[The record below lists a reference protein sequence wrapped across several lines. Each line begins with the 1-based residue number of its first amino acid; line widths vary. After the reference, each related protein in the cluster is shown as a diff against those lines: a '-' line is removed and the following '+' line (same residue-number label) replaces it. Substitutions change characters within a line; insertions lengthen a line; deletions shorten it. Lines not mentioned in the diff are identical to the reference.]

1 MQCPVCNHEAPQ
13 SDFGDQLKC
22 PECGVDYNKAL
33 SAKQRNGSAAELLS
47 VPTKRVS
54 IRQRKPL
61 LIMVGIAALA
71 MAGVILAPYIAVY
84 QIQQAA
90 QAQDT
95 EALEE
100 HIDFPR
106 IREDLKEQVNASIMA
121 KSKTELKDNP
131 FAALAM
137 ALASGF
143 AEKMISNFV
152 TPSGLVELMK
162 GETPGRVIAGA
173 NGSAR
178 DIAPSDKK
186 PFESANMR
194 YESFSK
200 FVIEVPDK
208 NGGAPSQFIL
218 RRDLIA
224 WRLTGI
230 KLQF

>member
-13 SDFGDQLKC
+13 SDFGDPLKC

-33 SAKQRNGSAAELLS
+33 SAKQRSGSTVELLS
-47 VPTKRVS
+47 SPAKRVS

-61 LIMVGIAALA
+61 LIMVGIAAIAL
-71 MAGVILAPYIAVY
+71 AGVVSAPYVAVY

-95 EALEE
+95 DALEE

-121 KSKTELKDNP
+121 KAKTELKDNP

-137 ALASGF
+137 ALASGI
-143 AEKMISNFV
+143 AEKTISAVV

-162 GETPGRVIAGA
+162 GEKPDKLIASSRSGE
-173 NGSAR
+173 N
-178 DIAPSDKK
+178 ITPSDKK
-186 PFESANMR
+186 PFESAHMH
-194 YESFSK
+194 YEDFSK

-218 RRDLIA
+218 RRDFIA
-224 WRLTGI
+224 WRLTGV